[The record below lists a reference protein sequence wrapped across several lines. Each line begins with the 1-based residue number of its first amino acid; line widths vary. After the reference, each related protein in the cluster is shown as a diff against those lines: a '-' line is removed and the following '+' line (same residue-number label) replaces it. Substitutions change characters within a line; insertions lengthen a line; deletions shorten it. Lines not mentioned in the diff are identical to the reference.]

1 MRTKYVQYYVEGDD
15 EEKLVN
21 VLKNELQV
29 IRPGKVQKM
38 NVVQNEFTEMR
49 LRPLLPG
56 TMAVLIFDVDTGNL
70 ETLQKNMK
78 MLKKYPRISE
88 VVTIPQVR
96 KLEDE
101 LIRSCDIKKI
111 TELLN
116 SKSRSEFKSDIIKV
130 SNLASKLREHSFDIN
145 KFWIKKPTFPYEG
158 IINQSEKIK
167 IER

>member
-15 EEKLVN
+15 EEKLVS
-21 VLKNELQV
+21 VLKNELRV

-56 TMAVLIFDVDTGNL
+56 TMVVLIFDIDAGNP
-70 ETLQKNMK
+70 ETLQKN
-78 MLKKYPRISE
+78 LKILRGYPRVSE

-101 LIRSCDIKKI
+101 LVRCCNIKDI

-130 SNLASKLREHSFDIN
+130 SNLAKKLQAHGFDIN
-145 KFWIKKPTFPYEG
+145 KFWVGSATSPYEG
-158 IINQSEKIK
+158 ITNQSDKVKI
-167 IER
+167 R

>member
-21 VLKNELQV
+21 VLKNELRV
-29 IRPGKVQKM
+29 IKPGKVQKM

-56 TMAVLIFDVDTGNL
+56 TMVVLIFDVDAGNAA
-70 ETLQKNMK
+70 TLQKNIK
-78 MLKKYPRISE
+78 MLEEYPRISE

-101 LIRSCDIKKI
+101 LIRSCDIKNI

-130 SNLASKLREHSFDIN
+130 SNLARKLQEHGFDVK
-145 KFWIKKPTFPYEG
+145 KFWIGRATSPYEG
-158 IINQSEKIK
+158 IMNQSDKIK
-167 IER
+167 IC

>member
-21 VLKNELQV
+21 VLKNDLRV
-29 IRPGKVQKM
+29 IRPGKVQIM

-56 TMAVLIFDVDTGNL
+56 TMVVLIFDVDAGNP
-70 ETLQKNMK
+70 ETLKKNINILEK
-78 MLKKYPRISE
+78 NSRISD
-88 VVTIPQVR
+88 VITVPQVR

-101 LIRSCDIKKI
+101 LVRSCGLKNI

-130 SNLASKLREHSFDIN
+130 SNLANKLREHGFDIK
-145 KFWIKKPTFPYEG
+145 KFWSGSPIPPYEW
-158 IINQSEKIK
+158 IINQSDRVKLY
-167 IER
+167 

>member
-21 VLKNELQV
+21 VLKNELRV

-38 NVVQNEFTEMR
+38 NVVQNEFNEMR

-56 TMAVLIFDVDTGNL
+56 TMAVLIFDVDAGSPDTLRENIKIL
-70 ETLQKNMK
+70 E
-78 MLKKYPRISE
+78 KYSRISE

-101 LIRSCDIKKI
+101 LIRSCGLKSI

-130 SNLASKLREHSFDIN
+130 SNLAKKLQAHGFDIN
-145 KFWIKKPTFPYEG
+145 KFWVSRATPPYEG
-158 IINQSEKIK
+158 IVNQSDKVKI
-167 IER
+167 R

>member
-21 VLKNELQV
+21 VLKNELRV

-56 TMAVLIFDVDTGNL
+56 TMVVLIFDVDAGNI
-70 ETLQKNMK
+70 ETLQKNTK
-78 MLKKYPRISE
+78 MLEKYPRISE

-96 KLEDE
+96 NLEEE
-101 LIRSCDIKKI
+101 LIRSCGLKNI

-130 SNLASKLREHSFDIN
+130 SNLARKLQEHGFDIN
-145 KFWIKKPTFPYEG
+145 KLWIGRATSPYEG
-158 IINQSEKIK
+158 IPNQSDKVKI
-167 IER
+167 R

>member
-1 MRTKYVQYYVEGDD
+1 MKTKYVQYYVEGDD

-21 VLKNELQV
+21 VLKNELRV
-29 IRPGKVQKM
+29 IRHGKVQKM

-56 TMAVLIFDVDTGNL
+56 TMVVLIFDVDAGNI
-70 ETLQKNMK
+70 ETLQKNIK
-78 MLKKYPRISE
+78 MLQKYPRISE

-101 LIRSCDIKKI
+101 LIRSCDIRSI

-116 SKSRSEFKSDIIKV
+116 SKSRSEFKSDMIKV
-130 SNLASKLREHSFDIN
+130 SNLARKLQEHGFDIK
-145 KFWIKKPTFPYEG
+145 KFWATKATVPYEG
-158 IINQSEKIK
+158 IMNQSDKIK
-167 IER
+167 I